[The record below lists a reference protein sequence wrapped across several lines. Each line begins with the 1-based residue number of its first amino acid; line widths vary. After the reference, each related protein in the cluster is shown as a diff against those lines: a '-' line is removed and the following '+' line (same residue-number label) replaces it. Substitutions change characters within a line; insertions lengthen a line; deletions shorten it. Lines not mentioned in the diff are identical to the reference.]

1 MERYAK
7 KLPSTNILG
16 GRLPFSTE
24 YVKKSAS
31 YFPSLEKK
39 CGRPIDEWQQIVR
52 DQLSAKQMDFVS
64 MLKDEH
70 GLGPRS
76 R

>member
-1 MERYAK
+1 M
-7 KLPSTNILG
+7 
-16 GRLPFSTE
+16 
-24 YVKKSAS
+24 
-31 YFPSLEKK
+31 YFPFLEKK
-39 CGRPIDEWQQIVR
+39 CGRPIEEWQQIVR

-64 MLKDEH
+64 MSKDEH